1 MLRVMRSHRIVA
13 LGVIGALA
21 LTGCSGALAAPAPA
35 LPSATP
41 ERSVQ
46 VGATFSTSGDTAW
59 TYDTALVPAGAR
71 VAVSS
76 TTGEGGT
83 TVTLAV
89 RGLDEERRYG
99 AHVHVAA
106 CGSSG
111 DAAGPH
117 FQNEVDPVQPSVDP
131 AYANPQNE
139 IWLDLAT
146 DEDGAGS
153 TSATVPW
160 GFPRDRRPMSVVVHA
175 MPTATG
181 PGEAGTAGAR
191 AGCVTVEF

>member
-1 MLRVMRSHRIVA
+1 MRTHRILG
-13 LGVIGALA
+13 LGVMGVLA
-21 LTGCSGALAAPAPA
+21 LTGCSGAAAAPGPA
-35 LPSATP
+35 VPSTTP
-41 ERSVQ
+41 ERTVQ
-46 VGATFSTSGDTAW
+46 VGATFSTSGGAAR
-59 TYDTALVPAGAR
+59 TYDPALVPPGAR

-76 TTGEGGT
+76 GTGDGGT

-89 RGLDEERRYG
+89 RGLEEERRYG

-106 CGSSG
+106 CGDTG

-117 FQNEVDPVQPSVDP
+117 FQHEVDPVQPSVDP

-139 IWLDLAT
+139 IWLDLTT

-153 TSATVPW
+153 ASATVPW
-160 GFPRDRRPMSVVVHA
+160 GITRDRRPMSVVLHA
-175 MPTATG
+175 MPTATA

>member
-1 MLRVMRSHRIVA
+1 MRPHRILA
-13 LGVIGALA
+13 LGVIGALS
-21 LTGCSGALAAPAPA
+21 LTGCGGASATQAPVV
-35 LPSATP
+35 PSATP
-41 ERSVQ
+41 ERTVQ
-46 VGATFSTSGDTAW
+46 VGATFTTSPGTAV

-76 TTGEGGT
+76 ETGDGGT

-89 RGLDEERRYG
+89 RGLEPDRRYG
-99 AHVHVAA
+99 AHAHAA
-106 CGSSG
+106 PCGDTG

-131 AYANPQNE
+131 AFANPQNE
-139 IWLDLAT
+139 IWLDLQT
-146 DEDGAGS
+146 DSAGAG
-153 TSATVPW
+153 TASATVPW
-160 GFPRDRRPMSVVVHA
+160 GFTRDRRAQSVVIHA
-175 MPTATG
+175 MPTATA